1 MTKRR
6 AIAIEVVL
14 WVFALFLAW
23 VFIRQGGRAERHC
36 RASNGAMIVWL

>member
-23 VFIRQGGRAERHC
+23 VFIRQGGVLNVIAGRRT
-36 RASNGAMIVWL
+36 VP